1 MNIQFPK
8 DHGRSMFEK
17 LNQLFEKGKPEALP
31 ESAGKKK
38 LSGDVFEK
46 APVQPME
53 TQNEVPAENS
63 GKGNELNISFQFDL
77 FYQLST
83 KVEAKMGQSGAN
95 RFVELS
101 GEVAETFMGN
111 FELEIDGI
119 GSFFK
124 NTDSALN
131 ISPETTGEFFD
142 AVEGLT
148 DLSPESLQ
156 NFLQETEDFFS
167 ELETVYGEAGGA
179 FDQIKEQMQ
188 QQASSFFA
196 DVKSAREEAMGSMDE
211 NLAAGAEALSETPAE
226 TGAPTNAEPPATSDK
241 EPGLIKMTFK
251 PDMLVP
257 TDNYQDF
264 LQKFLDY
271 TEKFKQQMLE
281 GFFNRKPAAKESLNL
296 LETELNKL
304 GKIAETSETE

>member
-8 DHGRSMFEK
+8 DHGRSMLEK
-17 LNQLFEKGKPEALP
+17 LNQLFEKGKPEASP
-31 ESAGKKK
+31 ESGGKKK
-38 LSGDVFEK
+38 INADVFEK
-46 APVQPME
+46 APTMPIAP
-53 TQNEVPAENS
+53 QNEVPAENT

-95 RFVELS
+95 RFLELS

-111 FELEIDGI
+111 FELKIDGV

-156 NFLQETEDFFS
+156 NFLQETEDFFT
-167 ELETVYGEAGGA
+167 ELENTYGEAGGA

-196 DVKSAREEAMGSMDE
+196 DVKSAREEAMGSMDDSMS
-211 NLAAGAEALSETPAE
+211 AIAEE
-226 TGAPTNAEPPATSDK
+226 TGAAPAEAEAADAQAPAQSDK
-241 EPGLIKMTFK
+241 EPGLIQMTFK

-281 GFFNRKPAAKESLNL
+281 SFFNRKPAAKESLNL

>member
-8 DHGRSMFEK
+8 DHGRSMLEK
-17 LNQLFEKGKPEALP
+17 LNQLFEKGKPEASP
-31 ESAGKKK
+31 ESGGKKK
-38 LSGDVFEK
+38 INADVFEK
-46 APVQPME
+46 APTMPIAP
-53 TQNEVPAENS
+53 QNEVPAENT

-111 FELEIDGI
+111 FELKIDGV

-148 DLSPESLQ
+148 DLSPEALQ
-156 NFLQETEDFFS
+156 NFLQETEDFFT
-167 ELETVYGEAGGA
+167 ELENTYGEAGGA

-188 QQASSFFA
+188 QQASAFFA
-196 DVKSAREEAMGSMDE
+196 DVKSTREEAMGSMDDSMS
-211 NLAAGAEALSETPAE
+211 AIAEE
-226 TGAPTNAEPPATSDK
+226 TGAAPAEAEAADAQAPAQSDK
-241 EPGLIKMTFK
+241 EPGLIQMTFK

-281 GFFNRKPAAKESLNL
+281 SFFNRKPAAKESLNL